1 MSTPSTR
8 ELRKFGLTVGIAFA
22 VFGGI
27 SWWRGHELPPRVLWT
42 LAGLLIVPGLV
53 APGLLGPVQ
62 RGWMKFAGVLAHVN
76 TRIILILMFYV
87 VFTPIGL
94 VMRLFRDPLNRS
106 LRNRDGTVW
115 IKRETKPVEF
125 ARYEQQF

>member
-1 MSTPSTR
+1 MATPTHR

-27 SWWRGHELPPRVLWT
+27 SYWRGHELPPRILWT

-62 RGWMKFAGVLAHVN
+62 RGWMKFAMVLAHVN
-76 TRIILILMFYV
+76 TRIILTLMFYV
-87 VFTPIGL
+87 VFTPVGL

-106 LRNRDGTVW
+106 LRDRDGSQWV
-115 IKRETKPVEF
+115 KRDRQPVEL